1 MTEETARWRGSV
13 CILLLFLI
21 VAFFIAGRELLIF
34 TRTFIEV
41 HTSWLPVQGL
51 VQESLIATSERR
63 SSSTRSSAVAH
74 ITLFTVGAK
83 VRYTLND
90 KTYGV
95 TASGWGEYFRRLSE
109 WEQSGVEA
117 GRSISIRVRPD
128 ALDHATLLGD
138 WNPASTVVF
147 GRFIAAEIA
156 LLCAIV
162 ICGKFV
168 IRRSA

>member
-1 MTEETARWRGSV
+1 VEAFCLYIVT
-13 CILLLFLI
+13 FFI
-21 VAFFIAGRELLIF
+21 VAFFIEGRELLIF

-41 HTSWLPVQGL
+41 HTAWLPVQGL

-63 SSSTRSSAVAH
+63 SSSTRSSSVTH

-128 ALDHATLLGD
+128 ALDHATLLGE
-138 WNPASTVVF
+138 WTPVSSVVF

-156 LLCAIV
+156 LFCAIV
-162 ICGKFV
+162 ICGKFA